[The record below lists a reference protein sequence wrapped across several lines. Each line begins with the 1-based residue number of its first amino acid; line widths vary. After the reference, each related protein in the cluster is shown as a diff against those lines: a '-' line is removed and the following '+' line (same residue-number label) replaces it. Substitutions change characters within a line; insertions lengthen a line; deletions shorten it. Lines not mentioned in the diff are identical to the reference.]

1 MLKKLSVTLCVAS
14 AFGFGITSA
23 QGETVANNVSLTQ
36 TFTVDFQAE
45 VKSGTCSFSVSSPGA
60 SMDAAG
66 VLDVDLGTIRKDGE
80 TKGSLKPL
88 NFNLT
93 ACSDAI
99 FTSVSVLGN
108 KPQTIVTEKQGHISF
123 YADDAGNSPWDPS
136 TDEIYWDKATD
147 IGSQTNVTQTKYVRF
162 EQIAETGLGT
172 HTGQIIFT
180 ATYQ

>member
-1 MLKKLSVTLCVAS
+1 MLKKLSVALCAAS
-14 AFGFGITSA
+14 GLGFGITSA
-23 QGETVANNVSLTQ
+23 QAEANNVPLEQ

-60 SMDAAG
+60 SLDAAG
-66 VLDVDLGTIRKDGE
+66 VLDVDLGAIRKDGS
-80 TKGSLKPL
+80 TAGVMKPL

-93 ACSDAI
+93 ACTDAM
-99 FTSVSVLGN
+99 FTTVTVVGN

-123 YADDAGNSPWDPS
+123 YADDTGNATWDPS
-136 TDEIYWDKATD
+136 GQPLNWDRAND
-147 IGSQTNVTQTKYVRF
+147 IGSQTNVTKTKYVRF